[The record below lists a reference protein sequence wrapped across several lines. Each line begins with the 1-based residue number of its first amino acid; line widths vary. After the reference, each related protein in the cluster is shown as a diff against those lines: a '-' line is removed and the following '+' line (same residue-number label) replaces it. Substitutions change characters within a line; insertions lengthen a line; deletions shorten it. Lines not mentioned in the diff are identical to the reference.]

1 MIAKRGILAVFL
13 AMLLSAPSLAANYE
27 AGVEAFVRGDYATA
41 LKEWRPLAEQ
51 GDARAQHLLGAM
63 YDNGRGVTQDY
74 TEAAKWYRLAAEQ
87 GVAKAQII
95 LGAMYGFGE
104 GVPQDYAEEAKWY
117 RLAAEQGDAR
127 AQHLLGAMYGFGEGV
142 PQDYVQAHMWFNLAA
157 ASRTPGVDRDR
168 AVRNREIVAKLMTPA
183 EVAEAQ
189 RLAREW
195 KPK

>member
-1 MIAKRGILAVFL
+1 MILKRGILAVFL
-13 AMLLSAPSLAANYE
+13 ALVLSAPSLAANYE
-27 AGVEAFVRGDYATA
+27 AGQEAYDRGDYATA
-41 LKEWRPLAEQ
+41 LKEWRPL
-51 GDARAQHLLGAM
+51 
-63 YDNGRGVTQDY
+63 
-74 TEAAKWYRLAAEQ
+74 
-87 GVAKAQII
+87 
-95 LGAMYGFGE
+95 
-104 GVPQDYAEEAKWY
+104 
-117 RLAAEQGDAR
+117 AEQGDAR

>member
-1 MIAKRGILAVFL
+1 MRALRVVVVLVLTLALPATV
-13 AMLLSAPSLAANYE
+13 LAADYQAGLE
-27 AGVEAFVRGDYATA
+27 AYQRGDYATA

-74 TEAAKWYRLAAEQ
+74 TEA
-87 GVAKAQII
+87 
-95 LGAMYGFGE
+95 
-104 GVPQDYAEEAKWY
+104 AKWY